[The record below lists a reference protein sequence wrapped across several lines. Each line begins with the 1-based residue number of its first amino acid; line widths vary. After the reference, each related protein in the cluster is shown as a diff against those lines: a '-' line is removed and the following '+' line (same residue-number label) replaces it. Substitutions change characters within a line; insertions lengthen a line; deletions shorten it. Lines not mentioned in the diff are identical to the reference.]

1 MNRVILECFYRDETL
16 QAVSNYSFKGRI
28 SRPVTTYQRSEIWY
42 SKSPITIAVAGH
54 LMIVGHFHVT
64 WFHVLSDSIL
74 KRKESK
80 LASPRPFMLFIT
92 VFVGREF
99 ISFAIICMQVLACV
113 LAPFLTSNSFVYFE
127 EKKIDISKF
136 SLLFSSKTQIS
147 HLFRTY
153 TEGPR
158 LTRKTGPGK
167 TPRYAKSRCARLL
180 LCSKCPSESPKPRE
194 TEESVLGEVTT
205 V

>member
-1 MNRVILECFYRDETL
+1 MVRYTDWTLIISLRIFTAFWNKRIWYIFSKKICKINSVVFSIPDEPSNTRMFLQGRETL

-113 LAPFLTSNSFVYFE
+113 LAPFF
-127 EKKIDISKF
+127 D
-136 SLLFSSKTQIS
+136 Q
-147 HLFRTY
+147 
-153 TEGPR
+153 
-158 LTRKTGPGK
+158 
-167 TPRYAKSRCARLL
+167 
-180 LCSKCPSESPKPRE
+180 
-194 TEESVLGEVTT
+194 
-205 V
+205 